1 MGPLW
6 FKRKPSQLHQFACH
20 GNQGWEERDL
30 WQAYDGEGQAGKD
43 GRQGVR
49 GGGAEESILMLG
61 LCFFFFRMVAAWLY
75 TKCQCTMHTDSTGMT
90 GPWSVHG
97 RAISLQVRG

>member
-1 MGPLW
+1 MGKKNSVFTLPGLC
-6 FKRKPSQLHQFACH
+6 RIETQEA

-43 GRQGVR
+43 CRQGVR
-49 GGGAEESILMLG
+49 SGGAEESILMLG
-61 LCFFFFRMVAAWLY
+61 LSLYFFRMVAAWLY
-75 TKCQCTMHTDSTGMT
+75 TKCQCKLHTVSTGMT

-97 RAISLQVRG
+97 RAMAS